1 MHLRRTGDRQ
11 KFIRSAVGAGLAA
24 SGVALK
30 FILPHST
37 DWLILGIVGAGA
49 GLISPSLISDAIKAW
64 RSRT

>member
-11 KFIRSAVGAGLAA
+11 KFIRSLVGAGLAG

-37 DWLILGIVGAGA
+37 DWLIITLVLVGA
-49 GLISPSLISDAIKAW
+49 GLISPSFVLDAIKAW
-64 RSRT
+64 RNR